1 MNFSRY
7 LIVLFLIIPLNVLA
21 IEVKILVKIDND
33 IITNIDVQNEYNYLI
48 ALNKN
53 LQKFEM
59 MKVMDFAKESLI
71 KEKVKEKEI
80 IKYYDFEKKNKDV
93 ENMIKNIYLN
103 LGLNSQN
110 EFKEYLKQFNLEFN
124 DVYRKIKI
132 ETIWNQFIYN
142 KFREKLIINENEIKN
157 RILQNQE
164 DIESLLLYEL
174 VFDFNNKNEIKTK
187 YDQIVTTINEKSF
200 EEAIIEYSIAPS
212 KKNSGSLGWVNKN
225 SLSEMVKKEIENLG
239 IGQISPPI
247 TIPSGILLIKL
258 VDKKIINQNINIE
271 NEVEKMKIVEINQQ
285 LNNLS
290 TMYFKQ
296 IEKEIIINEY

>member
-93 ENMIKNIYLN
+93 VNMIKNIYLN

-110 EFKEYLKQFNLEFN
+110 EFEEYLKQFNLEFN

-187 YDQIVTTINEKSF
+187 YDQILTTINEKSF

-212 KKNSGSLGWVNKN
+212 KRNSGSLGWVNKN
-225 SLSEMVKKEIENLG
+225 SLSEMVKKEIENLD

-258 VDKKIINQNINIE
+258 VDKKIVNQNINIE

>member
-110 EFKEYLKQFNLEFN
+110 EFEEYLKQFNLEFN

-187 YDQIVTTINEKSF
+187 YDQILTTINEKSF

-225 SLSEMVKKEIENLG
+225 SLSEMVKKEIENLD

-258 VDKKIINQNINIE
+258 VDKKIVNQNINIE

>member
-110 EFKEYLKQFNLEFN
+110 EFEEYLKQFNLEFN

-174 VFDFNNKNEIKTK
+174 VFDFNNKNEIKIK
-187 YDQIVTTINEKSF
+187 YDQILTTINEKSF

-225 SLSEMVKKEIENLG
+225 SLSEMVKKEIENLD

-258 VDKKIINQNINIE
+258 VDKKIVNQNINIE

>member
-110 EFKEYLKQFNLEFN
+110 EFEEYLKQFNLEFN

-187 YDQIVTTINEKSF
+187 YDQILTTINEKSF

-212 KKNSGSLGWVNKN
+212 KRNSGSLGWVNKN
-225 SLSEMVKKEIENLG
+225 SLSEMIKKEIENLD

-258 VDKKIINQNINIE
+258 VDKKIVNQNINIE

>member
-80 IKYYDFEKKNKDV
+80 IRYYDFEKKNKDV

-110 EFKEYLKQFNLEFN
+110 EFEEYLKQFNLEFN

-157 RILQNQE
+157 IILQNQE
-164 DIESLLLYEL
+164 DVESLLLYEL

-187 YDQIVTTINEKSF
+187 YDQILTTIKEKSF

-258 VDKKIINQNINIE
+258 VDKKIVNQNINIE

-296 IEKEIIINEY
+296 IEKEITINEY

>member
-110 EFKEYLKQFNLEFN
+110 EFEEYLKQFNLEFN

-142 KFREKLIINENEIKN
+142 KFSEKLIINENEIKN

-187 YDQIVTTINEKSF
+187 YDQILTTINEKSF
-200 EEAIIEYSIAPS
+200 EEAILEYSIAPS

-239 IGQISPPI
+239 VGQISPPI

-258 VDKKIINQNINIE
+258 VDRKIVNQSINIE

>member
-1 MNFSRY
+1 MQKSLSSRKK
-7 LIVLFLIIPLNVLA
+7 L
-21 IEVKILVKIDND
+21 KK
-33 IITNIDVQNEYNYLI
+33 
-48 ALNKN
+48 
-53 LQKFEM
+53 
-59 MKVMDFAKESLI
+59 
-71 KEKVKEKEI
+71 KEI

-110 EFKEYLKQFNLEFN
+110 EFEEYLKQFNLEFN

-132 ETIWNQFIYN
+132 ETIWNRFIYN
-142 KFREKLIINENEIKN
+142 KFSEKLIINENEIKN

-187 YDQIVTTINEKSF
+187 YDQILTTINEKSF

-225 SLSEMVKKEIENLG
+225 SLSEMVKKEIENLV
-239 IGQISPPI
+239 
-247 TIPSGILLIKL
+247 L
-258 VDKKIINQNINIE
+258 DKYHPQSQSHQ
-271 NEVEKMKIVEINQQ
+271 VF
-285 LNNLS
+285 
-290 TMYFKQ
+290 Y
-296 IEKEIIINEY
+296 

>member
-103 LGLNSQN
+103 LELNSQN
-110 EFKEYLKQFNLEFN
+110 EFEEYLKQFNLEFN

-187 YDQIVTTINEKSF
+187 YDQILTTINEKSF

-225 SLSEMVKKEIENLG
+225 SLSEMVKKEIENLD

-258 VDKKIINQNINIE
+258 VDKKIVNQNINIE
-271 NEVEKMKIVEINQQ
+271 NEVEKMKIIEINQQ